1 MGDAEIDEEE
11 GGLPAAEGGG
21 GTSPIIKWLLYVA
34 GAIFGIIIV
43 AVIAMIVAKETA
55 TKTFTQMK
63 NVALVKPPPPLANYN
78 FTEEFRINTS
88 DKGEAHFVKMK
99 LAFGIAKED
108 QTLSAELAERNAQ
121 MRDLINLIVG
131 RKSKDELI
139 NIEDQLD
146 LREEIKAQV
155 NHILTEGKIQEVYF
169 TEFIV
174 NW

>member
-11 GGLPAAEGGG
+11 GGLPPPRVVVERLPLSNGFYMWRSHFWNYHCSSYCDDRSKRNCHKDIYTNEECG
-21 GTSPIIKWLLYVA
+21 
-34 GAIFGIIIV
+34 FG
-43 AVIAMIVAKETA
+43 
-55 TKTFTQMK
+55 KT
-63 NVALVKPPPPLANYN
+63 PPPLANYN

-174 NW
+174 N

>member
-63 NVALVKPPPPLANYN
+63 NVALVKPSPPLANYN

-174 NW
+174 N

>member
-34 GAIFGIIIV
+34 GANFGIIIV

-63 NVALVKPPPPLANYN
+63 NVALVKAPPPLANYN

-174 NW
+174 N

>member
-11 GGLPAAEGGG
+11 GGLPAAEGG

-174 NW
+174 N

>member
-155 NHILTEGKIQEVYF
+155 NYILTEGKIQEVYF

-174 NW
+174 N

>member
-1 MGDAEIDEEE
+1 
-11 GGLPAAEGGG
+11 
-21 GTSPIIKWLLYVA
+21 
-34 GAIFGIIIV
+34 GIIIV

-55 TKTFTQMK
+55 TNTLTQMK

-169 TEFIV
+169 TEFII
-174 NW
+174 N

>member
-43 AVIAMIVAKETA
+43 AIISMVVAKQTA
-55 TKTFTQMK
+55 TSTFTQMK

-174 NW
+174 N

>member
-63 NVALVKPPPPLANYN
+63 NVALVKPL
-78 FTEEFRINTS
+78 
-88 DKGEAHFVKMK
+88 H
-99 LAFGIAKED
+99 L
-108 QTLSAELAERNAQ
+108 
-121 MRDLINLIVG
+121 
-131 RKSKDELI
+131 
-139 NIEDQLD
+139 
-146 LREEIKAQV
+146 
-155 NHILTEGKIQEVYF
+155 
-169 TEFIV
+169 
-174 NW
+174 

>member
-43 AVIAMIVAKETA
+43 AIIAMVVAKQTA
-55 TKTFTQMK
+55 TSTFKQMK

-174 NW
+174 N

>member
-43 AVIAMIVAKETA
+43 AIIAMVVAKQTA
-55 TKTFTQMK
+55 TSTFKQMK

-146 LREEIKAQV
+146 LREE
-155 NHILTEGKIQEVYF
+155 
-169 TEFIV
+169 
-174 NW
+174 

>member
-21 GTSPIIKWLLYVA
+21 TSPIIKWLLYVA
-34 GAIFGIIIV
+34 GAILGIIIV

-174 NW
+174 N

>member
-43 AVIAMIVAKETA
+43 AIIAMVVAKQTA
-55 TKTFTQMK
+55 TSTFTQLK

-174 NW
+174 N

>member
-146 LREEIKAQV
+146 LREELKR
-155 NHILTEGKIQEVYF
+155 K
-169 TEFIV
+169 
-174 NW
+174 

>member
-139 NIEDQLD
+139 NIADQLD

-174 NW
+174 N

>member
-11 GGLPAAEGGG
+11 GGFPAAEGGG

-174 NW
+174 N

>member
-43 AVIAMIVAKETA
+43 AVIAMIVEKETA
-55 TKTFTQMK
+55 TNTFTQMK

-169 TEFIV
+169 TEFII
-174 NW
+174 N

>member
-43 AVIAMIVAKETA
+43 AIISMIVAKETT
-55 TKTFTQMK
+55 TKMFYEKK

-174 NW
+174 N

>member
-43 AVIAMIVAKETA
+43 TIIAMVVAKQTA
-55 TKTFTQMK
+55 TSTFTQMK

-174 NW
+174 N

>member
-21 GTSPIIKWLLYVA
+21 GASPIIKWLLYVA

-43 AVIAMIVAKETA
+43 AIVAMVVARETA
-55 TKTFTQMK
+55 MNTFDQRK

-169 TEFIV
+169 TEFII
-174 NW
+174 N

>member
-43 AVIAMIVAKETA
+43 AIISMVVAKQTA
-55 TKTFTQMK
+55 TSTFTQMK

-155 NHILTEGKIQEVYF
+155 NHILSEGKIQEVYF

-174 NW
+174 N

>member
-174 NW
+174 N

>member
-1 MGDAEIDEEE
+1 MGNAEIDEEE

-174 NW
+174 N

>member
-11 GGLPAAEGGG
+11 SGLPAAEGGG

-43 AVIAMIVAKETA
+43 AIIAMVVAKQTA
-55 TKTFTQMK
+55 TSTFTQMK

-108 QTLSAELAERNAQ
+108 QTLSAELEERNAQ

-174 NW
+174 N

>member
-1 MGDAEIDEEE
+1 M
-11 GGLPAAEGGG
+11 
-21 GTSPIIKWLLYVA
+21 A

-174 NW
+174 N

>member
-155 NHILTEGKIQEVYF
+155 NHILTE
-169 TEFIV
+169 
-174 NW
+174 

>member
-43 AVIAMIVAKETA
+43 AIIAMVVAKQTA
-55 TKTFTQMK
+55 TSTFTQMK

-174 NW
+174 N

>member
-1 MGDAEIDEEE
+1 MFIVEE
-11 GGLPAAEGGG
+11 L
-21 GTSPIIKWLLYVA
+21 TSNPFKQRRI
-34 GAIFGIIIV
+34 
-43 AVIAMIVAKETA
+43 
-55 TKTFTQMK
+55 K
-63 NVALVKPPPPLANYN
+63 NVAFLEPRVPLANYN

-108 QTLSAELAERNAQ
+108 QTLSAELAERNAEI
-121 MRDLINLIVG
+121 RDLINLIVG

-155 NHILTEGKIQEVYF
+155 NHILNPPFFNFENKIQEVYF

-174 NW
+174 N